1 MRAIDAL
8 GSLET
13 TSIARGIE
21 ATDLML
27 KRAAVE
33 LVISRVICPGKYL
46 AVLTG
51 PVEDVKNAL
60 EAGVTA
66 AGDSL
71 ADSLYLTNPDRRIFP
86 ALAQTTELKGIDAL
100 GIVETYS
107 LCSAI
112 EAADRAAKQA
122 MVDLLEIR
130 LSVMLAGKSF
140 VTFTGS
146 HAAVRAAVEAAAAAA
161 REKGLLVCSVV
172 IPRPRSELNL
182 FLL

>member
-1 MRAIDAL
+1 MKVIEAL
-8 GSLET
+8 GCLEM
-13 TSIARGIE
+13 TSIARGVE

-33 LVISRVICPGKYL
+33 LVISRAICPGKYF
-46 AVLTG
+46 AALTG

-60 EAGVTA
+60 ETGVSA

-71 ADSLYLTNPDRRIFP
+71 ADSLYLTSPDRSIFP
-86 ALAQTTELKGIDAL
+86 ALAQTTDIKGIDAL

-112 EAADRAAKQA
+112 EAADRAAKRA
-122 MVDLLEIR
+122 LVDLLEIR
-130 LSVMLAGKSF
+130 LSIMLAGKSF
-140 VTFTGS
+140 VSFTGG
-146 HAAVRAAVEAAAAAA
+146 HAAVSTAVEAGAAAA
-161 REKGLLVCSVV
+161 REKGLLACAVV
-172 IPRPRSELNL
+172 IPRPRNELNL